1 MKKIFSGKIRWL
13 LVGIAILAI
22 GTGAAFYY
30 NSSTKASTTSEEETP
45 VQTATA
51 IRGNLV
57 LYANGTGSLAPANE
71 TSFGFG
77 VSGQITELNV
87 KIGDHV
93 EAGQVIGQIDNADVL
108 AAYKQAKRTVDD
120 LTTPA
125 SIAEAKQAVADA
137 EVEIYNAKQDLEYLI
152 SSDVYYWELQVANAE
167 EDLKSAKTEAG
178 STPTAEQQKKIDD
191 ADKAINRAQTNLEAA
206 QLKYVNEYVPD
217 TFTYTITDT
226 EDADNDHNTEETY
239 EEVVAPSTA
248 EIAAA
253 RATYELAVENQK
265 EKQAYLDMLNGEAL
279 PENVPGSSLTD
290 LVAAQTDL
298 QTAEENLKDTQLI
311 SPISGTVT
319 DMTASLGDYVGTDSI
334 ITVADLN
341 QPYTIDAYFD
351 AENWTDVQVGYE
363 AEVVFDI
370 LPDNTYPAKV
380 TMVYP
385 VLDDSSG
392 SSLVHAIIKLDDK
405 IDADLPSGTSA
416 SADVIGGRAEDA
428 VLIPAEALHDIGD
441 GQYTVFVM
449 ENNTP
454 KLRLVEVGLQDV
466 TYVEIKSGVEAG
478 ETVTT
483 GIVETQ

>member
-1 MKKIFSGKIRWL
+1 MKKFFSGKIRWL
-13 LVGIAILAI
+13 VAGIIILAI
-22 GTGAAFYY
+22 AGGAAFYY
-30 NSSTKASTTSEEETP
+30 TNSTKASTTSEEETP

-51 IRGNLV
+51 FRGNLV

-152 SSDVYYWELQVANAE
+152 SSDVYYWELQVASAE
-167 EDLKSAKTEAG
+167 ESLKTAQTEAG
-178 STPTAEQQKKIDD
+178 SNPTAEQQKKIDD
-191 ADKAINRAQTNLEAA
+191 AQKALSRAQTNLEAA
-206 QLKYVNEYVPD
+206 HLKYVNEYVPK

-239 EEVVAPSTA
+239 EEVVAPSAA

-265 EKQAYLDMLNGEAL
+265 EKQTYLDMLNGEAL

-319 DMTASLGDYVGTDSI
+319 DLTASIGDYVGTDSI

-370 LPDNTYPAKV
+370 LPDNTYPGKV

-454 KLRLVEVGLQDV
+454 KLHLVEVGLQDV

-478 ETVTT
+478 EIVTT